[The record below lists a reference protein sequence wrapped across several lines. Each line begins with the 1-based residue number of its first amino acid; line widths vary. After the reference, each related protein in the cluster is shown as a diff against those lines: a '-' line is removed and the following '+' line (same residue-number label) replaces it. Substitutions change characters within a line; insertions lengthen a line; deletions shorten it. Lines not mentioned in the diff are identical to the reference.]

1 MSKSPSQSRK
11 RSRSNDG
18 STQAQVKTSSTTT
31 AGTTTTTKPDPPPP
45 RKKKSRFG
53 KSTAKPVSDKAA
65 LLALIQ
71 QRTQSLA
78 ADLPGLIHKTGSGLA
93 AAPELVLDKNGRDVA
108 STSAEAAKRVRN
120 RASLQI
126 NRTAARKKAVNPY
139 LAHRSSSSSGSSS
152 SSSTTTTSKSTL
164 SSTST
169 SFSGFSVFK
178 VDPRMKASRVSRDTS
193 RDFRFVKAGTL
204 VARAERLDKKE
215 NSIQKGKVGK
225 TNVIHDMSDPTTS
238 STTVGVTPTSAS
250 SANSANSV
258 NSLVVL
264 PVAPVSTSIVDD
276 GIRAEKV
283 GCEWWDVPYLL
294 SETAT
299 IAKEAL
305 RHKAATSANEAALNA
320 TLEEHKVLFPCASNH
335 LNVARSK
342 TWKLIQKP
350 EMMQP
355 VGESI
360 DPGPQPIRLTHKERR
375 KIRRRNRAEKQMEEQ
390 DKIRLGIIPA
400 PLPKVAM
407 KNLHR
412 VLGNEAVLDPSQMEK
427 DIKEGREQR
436 TLDHEMRNLAA
447 KKTPAERREKLTS
460 KLKGDRELAEKT
472 GIHVAVFK
480 IVGEL
485 VDATKRFKIDMNARQ
500 LYLTGICLIVQEEED
515 EAGNVEYDSMAEQVV
530 PINMVVVEGGKKGI
544 KAYKKLMLRRIKW
557 NQDHVQYQED
567 ERARLIAEAD
577 GGVKDVVMKDD
588 GEEDERDPIRHSK
601 FPMNCTMVWEGV
613 VADSLFKKFSLEQS
627 PSIRVGRM
635 FAKKNKCEQ
644 YWNMVE
650 E

>member
-11 RSRSNDG
+11 RSRSNDSG
-18 STQAQVKTSSTTT
+18 KTSSTTT
-31 AGTTTTTKPDPPPP
+31 AAATTTTTKADPPPP

-78 ADLPGLIHKTGSGLA
+78 ADLPGLINKTGSGLA

-126 NRTAARKKAVNPY
+126 NRTAARRKAVNPY

-152 SSSTTTTSKSTL
+152 STTTTTSKSTK
-164 SSTST
+164 SSSST

-238 STTVGVTPTSAS
+238 STTVGVSPS
-250 SANSANSV
+250 SANSVDSV
-258 NSLVVL
+258 VVL

-320 TLEEHKVLFPCASNH
+320 TLEEHKALFPCASKH
-335 LNVARSK
+335 LDVARSK

-601 FPMNCTMVWEGV
+601 FPMTCTMVWEGV

-635 FAKKNKCEQ
+635 FAKKNKCEH